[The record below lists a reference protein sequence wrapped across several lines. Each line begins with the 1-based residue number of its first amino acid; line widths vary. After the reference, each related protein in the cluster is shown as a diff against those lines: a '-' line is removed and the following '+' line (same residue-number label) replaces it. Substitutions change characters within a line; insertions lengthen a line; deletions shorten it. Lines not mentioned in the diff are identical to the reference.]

1 MFELVGGAAQMAK
14 KVLTWG
20 LVAFLLWYVVTQPSD
35 AAGVLRSIG
44 NGLRNVAVGLGNFV
58 SGLA

>member
-1 MFELVGGAAQMAK
+1 MAK